1 LVYPEMDPTGIEV
14 TFTGFDSQFNEVS
27 TTFEYG

>member
-1 LVYPEMDPTGIEV
+1 MDPTGIEV
-14 TFTGFDSQFNEVS
+14 TFTDFDSQFNEVS

>member
-1 LVYPEMDPTGIEV
+1 MDPTGIEV
-14 TFTGFDSQFNEVS
+14 TFTHFDSQFNEVS